1 MSDNDKLD
9 EKSEVETS
17 TDENT
22 ASFEDNVES
31 VEEDLPKEPESPL
44 HAGDDPAF
52 KWYVVHVLSGY
63 EHRVKKTLMERILN
77 HNMAHLFS
85 DILLPEE
92 TVVTNVGG
100 KKRNM
105 KKKFFPGYLLIKMI
119 MDDRTW
125 HLVRNTDKITSFV
138 SGDRTKP
145 IPLSEEE
152 ASKLTSQ
159 AQVGFK
165 KPKSLASFSEGDS
178 VKVIEGPF
186 ASFVGTVEAVSDK
199 GKVKVNVSIFGRP
212 TPVELD
218 FSQIE
223 KA

>member
-1 MSDNDKLD
+1 MSEEDKTV
-9 EKSEVETS
+9 EENEEIEAAAEEVVEAAPAEEVE
-17 TDENT
+17 
-22 ASFEDNVES
+22 
-31 VEEDLPKEPESPL
+31 EETEEVKSPL
-44 HAGDDPAF
+44 ADGTDPDF
-52 KWYVVHVLSGY
+52 KWYVVHVLSGF
-63 EHRVKKTLMERILN
+63 EHRVKKTLLERILN
-77 HNMAHLFS
+77 HNQAHMFS
-85 DILLPEE
+85 EILLPEE

-105 KKKFFPGYLLIKMI
+105 KKKFFPGYLVIKMI
-119 MDDRTW
+119 MNDNTW

-152 ASKLTSQ
+152 ANKLTAQ
-159 AQVGFK
+159 AESGFK